1 MNDTQAQTDEIEIDL
16 RKYVIAIW
24 ERRRAIV
31 ILTVIGA
38 ILGSVLALVSPPEY
52 EAISGV
58 AIIKTKTDVVFDP
71 RVKTMS
77 SDDLAAAGVALTS
90 ADARRNAL
98 LTLVNSG
105 QIASEV
111 INVFSKT
118 LSADEATPSA
128 LLRRVKSELAQKGD
142 FILIRVRY
150 ADPDVAA
157 QLANEWGRRYA
168 AYANAIYA
176 DKQPDYTNSVSNEVS
191 QRRAAYNEAQK
202 GLEAFLADNQIEP
215 LRREISST
223 ERLVRGLSDEQS
235 EAIRVTLQK
244 QANLRTLAISQT
256 LETQRLAASAV
267 ITGETYLNIRLLYEY
282 YDAHVQYSQMLD
294 EAKSLKA
301 QVTQG
306 GEAASKTNTL
316 AIVLLKARALSGLE
330 QVPNNL
336 QINIS
341 ASNEV
346 SATQS
351 EQIAD
356 LDALT
361 NVLSDR
367 LKTIDAEIQRLS
379 GLLNHPSSGVG
390 ISPTQAISGLQWM
403 SNTIDVSAFANVGNL
418 SNLNAINVD
427 NDPLTHLIQSYVQ
440 RLNQAQAKLEEQLAH
455 KEDLTKRRDV
465 ERDAYVTLLSKQTE
479 VQVSDALTGSEVR
492 FASEAIVPDQRV
504 IGRSLYTLVGAAV
517 GFVLSL
523 LIIVSINFMSAGV
536 VATIKGNQILPTRIL
551 RWIFARN

>member
-31 ILTVIGA
+31 ILTVVGA
-38 ILGSVLALVSPPEY
+38 ILGSLLAFVSPPEY
-52 EAISGV
+52 EAVSGV

-111 INVFSKT
+111 INVFSTT
-118 LSADEATPSA
+118 LPSDEAKPSV

-150 ADPDVAA
+150 DDPDVAA
-157 QLANEWGRRYA
+157 QMANEWGRRYA

-176 DKQPDYTNSVSNEVS
+176 DKQPDYTNSVSNEVN
-191 QRRAAYNEAQK
+191 QRRKAYDEAQK
-202 GLEAFLADNQIEP
+202 ALEVFLADNQIAP
-215 LRREISST
+215 LRQEISST

-235 EAIRVTLQK
+235 EAIRATLQK

-282 YDAHVQYSQMLD
+282 YDARVQYSQMLD

-306 GEAASKTNTL
+306 GEGASKTNML

-336 QINIS
+336 QIN
-341 ASNEV
+341 V
-346 SATQS
+346 SATNEISTTQS
-351 EQIAD
+351 EQVAD
-356 LDALT
+356 LTALT
-361 NVLSDR
+361 TVLDDR
-367 LKTIDAEIQRLS
+367 LKNIDAEIQRLS
-379 GLLNHPSSGVG
+379 GLLNGPPSGFG
-390 ISPTQAISGLQWM
+390 ISFTQAISGIQPI
-403 SNTIDVSAFANVGNL
+403 SNTLDDSAFANVGNL
-418 SNLNAINVD
+418 SNLSAINVD
-427 NDPLTHLIQSYVQ
+427 NDPLTGLIKSYVQ
-440 RLNQAQAKLEEQLAH
+440 RLNQAQAKLEEQLAR

-465 ERDAYVTLLSKQTE
+465 ERDAYITLLSKQTE

-504 IGRSLYTLVGAAV
+504 TSRSLYTLVGAAV

-523 LIIVSINFMSAGV
+523 LIIIGINFMSDGV
-536 VATIKGNQILPTRIL
+536 VATIKDNRMLPTRIM
-551 RWIFARN
+551 RWIFARS